1 MKLAREEGNGRRVEI
16 YGVAFRHVFNVATS
30 VAKNLPTIE
39 ILYILHIHMH
49 MHMHMHMSCTCKV
62 HVCMHT

>member
-1 MKLAREEGNGRRVEI
+1 M
-16 YGVAFRHVFNVATS
+16 FNVATS